1 MSGNDEHI
9 RIAKLLM
16 MIFSSRRNF
25 FNKFVKKSGKFATH
39 THTHTLTLTLGG
51 TEREED
57 RKREREN
64 LLGCQAAHNK
74 DPSIGGWHLALGNF
88 NQICSCSC
96 NISTTTT
103 TTTTTLNVCS

>member
-1 MSGNDEHI
+1 
-9 RIAKLLM
+9 
-16 MIFSSRRNF
+16 
-25 FNKFVKKSGKFATH
+25 
-39 THTHTLTLTLGG
+39 
-51 TEREED
+51 
-57 RKREREN
+57 

-103 TTTTTLNVCS
+103 TTTTLNVCSWPLTPTRNTYIRVFQEVGKQI

>member
-25 FNKFVKKSGKFATH
+25 FNKFVKKSGKCATH
-39 THTHTLTLTLGG
+39 THTHRGG
-51 TEREED
+51 DRERE
-57 RKREREN
+57 RGEREN

-88 NQICSCSC
+88 NHICSCSC

-103 TTTTTLNVCS
+103 TQTTTTLNVCS